1 MISWLN
7 SSSVFSEGFSGGSVR
22 APRRHKD
29 PVRLWRL
36 RKQQGVR
43 ENISSG
49 IPDKSEVPSI
59 CVRRN
64 QTISGIPSACSVS
77 ACHFHPDRE
86 NGSWKQSGRSE
97 AFPAASGKAQD
108 WSGGFRDIVGSLSDF
123 IFVIDTG
130 HRCTPVHHDYIRL
143 IPGDS
148 VFSDVAAL
156 LAAVSLVII
165 VDPAEI
171 GFGEGCP
178 VFAQGI
184 LGMLQ
189 DVLSGCQLPVGVSV
203 PLAEFSRWRC
213 SCKNS

>member
-1 MISWLN
+1 MCIRDS
-7 SSSVFSEGFSGGSVR
+7 
-22 APRRHKD
+22 
-29 PVRLWRL
+29 
-36 RKQQGVR
+36 
-43 ENISSG
+43 
-49 IPDKSEVPSI
+49 
-59 CVRRN
+59 
-64 QTISGIPSACSVS
+64 
-77 ACHFHPDRE
+77 
-86 NGSWKQSGRSE
+86 
-97 AFPAASGKAQD
+97 
-108 WSGGFRDIVGSLSDF
+108 FRDIVGSLYDF
-123 IFVIDTG
+123 IFVIDAG

-143 IPGDS
+143 VPGDS